1 MIPLPGDSSVGYI
14 WPTEDNEVESDDELD
29 DPYEHPDNK
38 RLLELGELDFR
49 PTHVSM
55 RPAADTNAFYYRTIP

>member
-29 DPYEHPDNK
+29 
-38 RLLELGELDFR
+38 
-49 PTHVSM
+49 THMSTLITSVYSSLVS
-55 RPAADTNAFYYRTIP
+55 